1 MKLSLRWRI
10 LFLTALAPLL
20 LAAAALYTVH
30 HDVAQH
36 VDDSSLHENLD
47 HSVAVFEG
55 MLATRSRALAGGAKV
70 VAQDPRFFS
79 LLMLGVS
86 QQDTRFTQTVKLMAH
101 DFNAITQTDLFEV
114 LDRRGRV
121 LASTGEAKSTPA
133 ARDSFVQAALKGK
146 LSQGVLI
153 EDGAHYQVVAAPV
166 RGDGR
171 VVGVLLLG
179 ATIGSNLASEL
190 RSQMRCEVTF
200 LNGSRVTGTTLADTA
215 DRRALAAE
223 LAAIGLGSTTVL
235 QRLGILRVG
244 SGTREFLTIIRHIP
258 DTPRSEAQFY
268 VLQRSFDPEVT
279 FANTIRRDLLAIAA
293 AALIL
298 AVLGGLLLGAQIL
311 IPIHRLV
318 RGAREMQAGNYDHP
332 LDVRRGDELGY
343 LARQFSDMRQRER
356 AYVGSLEQATR
367 LKSEFIHIASHELRT
382 PISVISGYLD
392 VLAAPESGI
401 VTDKHRRMV
410 DAMRDHLGRLTRVA
424 EHATQIAEVQSERIT
439 LDIQLTPL
447 GRLVTTTLGMA
458 RASSTGREVRF
469 ESEVADSALMV
480 PLDPQRM
487 GEALLN
493 LVTNGVRFTPDGGR
507 VLIRAWVVD
516 EALHIAVE
524 DEGTGIAPDALAT
537 LRSHGLSAHEAQ
549 HHHSATGLEHGS
561 HGLGLGLPLTR
572 GIVEAHGG
580 ELHIESE
587 LGRGSVFTV
596 VLPLAESARA
606 AA

>member
-1 MKLSLRWRI
+1 MKRSLRWRI

-30 HDVAQH
+30 RDVAEH

-86 QQDTRFTQTVKLMAH
+86 QQDARFTRTVNLMAQ

-114 LDRRGRV
+114 LDRRGSV
-121 LASTGEAKSTPA
+121 LASTGTAKSTPA
-133 ARDSFVQAALKGK
+133 ARDSFVQAALQGK
-146 LSQGVLI
+146 LSRGVLI

-166 RGDGR
+166 RGNGR

-179 ATIGSNLASEL
+179 ATIGSDLASEL

-200 LNGSRVTGTTLADTA
+200 MNGSRVTGTTLADTS
-215 DRRALAAE
+215 DRHALAARLDQLRQGNR
-223 LAAIGLGSTTVL
+223 LAV
-235 QRLGILRVG
+235 QHLGILRIG
-244 SGTREFLTIIRHIP
+244 SGSREYLTLVRHLP
-258 DTPRSEAQFY
+258 DTPRNESQIY
-268 VLQRSFDPEVT
+268 VLQRSFDPELT
-279 FANTIRRDLLAIAA
+279 FANAIHRDLLAIAA

-298 AVLGGLLLGAQIL
+298 AVLGGLLLSVQIL
-311 IPIHRLV
+311 TPIHRLV
-318 RGAREMQAGNYDHP
+318 RGAREMQGGNYDYP
-332 LDVRRGDELGY
+332 LDVRRRDELGY
-343 LARQFSDMRQRER
+343 LARQFGDMRQRER

-392 VLAAPESGI
+392 VLSDAQTGI
-401 VTDKHRRMV
+401 VTEKHRRMLV
-410 DAMRDHLGRLTRVA
+410 AMREHLNRLTRVA
-424 EHATQIAEVQSERIT
+424 EHATQIAEVQSERIA
-439 LDIQLTPL
+439 LDIQPIPL
-447 GRLVTTTLGMA
+447 NRLVATALGMA
-458 RASSTGREVRF
+458 RASSTGRDVRF
-469 ESEVADSALMV
+469 ESDIPDPTQLV
-480 PLDPQRM
+480 PVDPQRF

-493 LVTNGVRFTPDGGR
+493 LLTNGVRFTPDGGR
-507 VLIRAWVVD
+507 VLVRAQILD
-516 EALHIAVE
+516 EALHLAVE
-524 DEGTGIAPDALAT
+524 DQGPGIAPDALAA
-537 LRSHGLSAHEAQ
+537 LRTHGLAPNEVQ
-549 HHHSATGLEHGS
+549 HHHSAQGLEYGS

-580 ELHIESE
+580 ELRVESE
-587 LGRGSVFTV
+587 LGHGTVFTI
-596 VLPLAESARA
+596 VLPLSESARA

>member
-30 HDVAQH
+30 RDVADH
-36 VDDSSLHENLD
+36 VDESSLHENLD

-86 QQDTRFTQTVKLMAH
+86 QQDARFTQTVKLMAH

-121 LASTGEAKSTPA
+121 LASTGAAKSTPA
-133 ARDSFVQAALKGK
+133 ARDSFVRAALKGQV
-146 LSQGVLI
+146 SQGVLI

-166 RGDGR
+166 LGNGR

-179 ATIGSNLASEL
+179 ATIGSALASEL

-200 LNGSRVTGTTLADTA
+200 LNGSRMTGTTLADTS
-215 DRRALAAE
+215 DRIALAAR
-223 LAAIGLGSTTVL
+223 LAQLRQGQGLVVH
-235 QRLGILRVG
+235 RLGILRIG
-244 SGTREFLTIIRHIP
+244 SGSREYLTLVRHIP

-268 VLQRSFDPEVT
+268 VLQRSFDPELT
-279 FANTIRRDLLAIAA
+279 FANAIHRDLLAIAA

-298 AVLGGLLLGAQIL
+298 AVLGGLLLSAQIL
-311 IPIHRLV
+311 TPIHRLV
-318 RGAREMQAGNYDHP
+318 RGAREMQGGNYDHP

-343 LARQFSDMRQRER
+343 LAQQFGDMRQRER
-356 AYVGSLEQATR
+356 TYVGSLEQATR

-392 VLAAPESGI
+392 VLSHPQNGI

-410 DAMRDHLGRLTRVA
+410 VAMREHLDRLTRVA
-424 EHATQIAEVQSERIT
+424 EHATQIAEVQSERIA
-439 LDIQLTPL
+439 LDIQPTPL
-447 GRLVTTTLGMA
+447 GRLVTTALGMA
-458 RASSTGREVRF
+458 RASSTGREVGF
-469 ESEVADSALMV
+469 QSEIPDPTLLVSV
-480 PLDPQRM
+480 DPQRI

-493 LVTNGVRFTPDGGR
+493 LLTNGVRFTPDGGQVLVR
-507 VLIRAWVVD
+507 VQILD
-516 EALHIAVE
+516 ETLHLAVE
-524 DEGTGIAPDALAT
+524 DQGTGIAPDALAA
-537 LRSHGLSAHEAQ
+537 LRTHGLAPHEVQ
-549 HHHSATGLEHGS
+549 HHRSAPGLEHGS

-580 ELHIESE
+580 ELRVESE
-587 LGRGSVFTV
+587 LGRGSVFTI
-596 VLPLAESARA
+596 VLPLSKSLRA